1 MGAVRLMTKEAEE
14 ALFLVAEARLFG
26 GITCPKMEES
36 HDNGRGT
43 PEMRKARLVNDEAY
57 LL

>member
-36 HDNGRGT
+36 RVMMEG
-43 PEMRKARLVNDEAY
+43 ARLKCEKHA
-57 LL
+57 